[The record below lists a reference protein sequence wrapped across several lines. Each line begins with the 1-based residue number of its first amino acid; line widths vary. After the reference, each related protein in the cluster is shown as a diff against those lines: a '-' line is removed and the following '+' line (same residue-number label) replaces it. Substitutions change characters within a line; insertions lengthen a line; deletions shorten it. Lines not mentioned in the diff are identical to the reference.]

1 MWKCMTHQL
10 GEIFFQFFILK
21 NFSQFFVLKKA
32 LDEIKNINPT
42 FIPILLWHLQS
53 IRGYH
58 KNSIDFRSNDIQW
71 LRKMQ

>member
-42 FIPILLWHLQS
+42 FIPTLLWHLQS
-53 IRGYH
+53 IRG
-58 KNSIDFRSNDIQW
+58 
-71 LRKMQ
+71 